1 MKDAYVYLL
10 GRGIV
15 IRQKQSDLKESGADG
30 SLRTLMAGKPNV
42 AVPKSNWLP
51 APDGKAFSPTL
62 RTYVPKELVKRGEWF
77 PPAIKRIK

>member
-1 MKDAYVYLL
+1 VKDAYVYLL
-10 GRGIV
+10 GRAIV

-51 APDGKAFSPTL
+51 APDGKAFSLTL
-62 RTYVPKELVKRGEWF
+62 RTHVPKDLVKRGEWF